1 MGLDIVELV
10 MEWEEA
16 FSINIGDD
24 EAATLSTPAEVCD
37 LVEQKLQDANKSPG
51 RDEIERLVRKITI
64 RQLGIAP
71 DDYRIDARFVEDFRM
86 D

>member
-1 MGLDIVELV
+1 MAAVAHRIFSTSPGLATADYSVGLDIVELV

-37 LVEQKLQDANKSPG
+37 LVEQK
-51 RDEIERLVRKITI
+51 
-64 RQLGIAP
+64 
-71 DDYRIDARFVEDFRM
+71 
-86 D
+86 